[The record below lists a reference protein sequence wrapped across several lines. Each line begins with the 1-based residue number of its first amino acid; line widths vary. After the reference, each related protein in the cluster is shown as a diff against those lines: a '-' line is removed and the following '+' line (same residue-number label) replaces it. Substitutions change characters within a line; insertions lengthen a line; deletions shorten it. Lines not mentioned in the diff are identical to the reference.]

1 MKRGRK
7 GWYSFTEFRKL
18 KNFWARH
25 DLPEREKEKKGCYNT
40 TYNYPHNH
48 PSKFLLL
55 LFFLLGVEREREK
68 MVQGYHLLLFLPC
81 HLMPIFSSPFSAW
94 FIRETKVPIN
104 VRLGET
110 KKKNYRLTEKYFGFF
125 SCFVEER
132 EWESSNHDWGRMSFQ
147 PPRK

>member
-7 GWYSFTEFRKL
+7 GWHSFTEFRKL

-25 DLPEREKEKKGCYNT
+25 DLPDREKEKKGCYNT

-81 HLMPIFSSPFSAW
+81 HLMPIFFLPSPLDLYAKP
-94 FIRETKVPIN
+94 RCPLMCG
-104 VRLGET
+104 LGRQE
-110 KKKNYRLTEKYFGFF
+110 KKNYRLTEKYFGFF

-132 EWESSNHDWGRMSFQ
+132 E
-147 PPRK
+147 